1 MRKMT
6 ESDLINAYA
15 GESQAHMRYYIFANE
30 AEKAGKPNVARLFRA
45 IAYAEE
51 VHATN
56 HFKALGL
63 LKDTAANLQTAIDGE
78 TFEVNEMYPAYH
90 EVAKLQNEPD
100 AQRTTHY
107 ALEAEKI
114 HAQLYADAK
123 REVEQGRDLNSEPIY
138 ICPVCGYTVKGQAPA
153 KCPVCGA
160 PAASFKRF

>member
-6 ESDLINAYA
+6 ESNLINAFA

-63 LKDTAANLQTAIDGE
+63 LQETAANLQTAIDGE
-78 TFEVNEMYPAYH
+78 NFEVNEMYPAYH
-90 EVAKLQNEPD
+90 EVAKLQDERD

-107 ALEAEKI
+107 ALEAEKL
-114 HAQLYADAK
+114 HARLYGEAKQL
-123 REVEQGRDLNSEPIY
+123 VEQGKDEDGEPVY
-138 ICPVCGYTVKGQAPA
+138 VCPVCGYTVKGNAPD

-160 PAASFKRF
+160 PASKFKKF